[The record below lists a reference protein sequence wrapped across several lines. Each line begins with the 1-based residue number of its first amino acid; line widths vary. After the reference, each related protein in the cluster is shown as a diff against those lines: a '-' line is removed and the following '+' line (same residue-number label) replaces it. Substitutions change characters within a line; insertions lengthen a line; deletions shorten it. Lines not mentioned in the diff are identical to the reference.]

1 MHEYSVMK
9 QLVSSLLDELEEKN
23 VKKVKEIRIEIGELT
38 FLGEQQLKFAH
49 EVLSKDNIL
58 EGSQL
63 KVKTKDAKVKCDNC
77 DYEGGVSYSNDP
89 GFHFNIPVISCPEC
103 GEKPNVIQ
111 GKETMI
117 TGVTAEEVD

>member
-49 EVLSKDNIL
+49 EVLSKDNSL

-77 DYEGGVSYSNDP
+77 GYEGGVSYSNDP

-103 GEKPNVIQ
+103 GEKPDVIQ

-117 TGVTAEEVD
+117 TGVIAEEVD

>member
-9 QLVSSLLDELEEKN
+9 QLVSALLDELEEKN

-77 DYEGGVSYSNDP
+77 GYEGGVSYSNDP